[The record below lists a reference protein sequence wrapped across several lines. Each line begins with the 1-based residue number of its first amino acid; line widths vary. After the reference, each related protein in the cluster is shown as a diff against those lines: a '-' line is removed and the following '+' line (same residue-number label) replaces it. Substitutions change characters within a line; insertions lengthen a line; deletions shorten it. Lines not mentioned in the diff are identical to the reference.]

1 MYARFESNFM
11 LHSYPMLHTSLFKGS
26 LVRSFYYRADVEYSV
41 QLSSFKN
48 KRGNHR
54 RAAAAAAPGG
64 EEAQPT
70 ASTTLVVD
78 MAEWNG
84 SVVTI
89 ETRPGAARRRLND
102 LSGPPEEE
110 RRERDSANGA
120 TSLRLCDNTK

>member
-1 MYARFESNFM
+1 M
-11 LHSYPMLHTSLFKGS
+11 HYP
-26 LVRSFYYRADVEYSV
+26 RRADVEYSV

-54 RAAAAAAPGG
+54 RAAAAAAASGG
-64 EEAQPT
+64 EEAHAQT

-89 ETRPGAARRRLND
+89 ETRPSNAKRRLNND
-102 LSGPPEEE
+102 FSIPPEES
-110 RRERDSANGA
+110 RERDSANGA
-120 TSLRLCDNTK
+120 TSLRIGENSK

>member
-1 MYARFESNFM
+1 MHYSR
-11 LHSYPMLHTSLFKGS
+11 
-26 LVRSFYYRADVEYSV
+26 RADVEYSV

-54 RAAAAAAPGG
+54 RAAAAAASGG

-89 ETRPGAARRRLND
+89 ETRPSAAKRRLDD
-102 LSGPPEEE
+102 LSKAPEEG
-110 RRERDSANGA
+110 RERDAANGA
-120 TSLRLCDNTK
+120 TSLRFGENSK

>member
-1 MYARFESNFM
+1 MHYSR
-11 LHSYPMLHTSLFKGS
+11 
-26 LVRSFYYRADVEYSV
+26 RADVEYSV

-54 RAAAAAAPGG
+54 RAAAAAAAASGG

-89 ETRPGAARRRLND
+89 ETRPSAAKRRLGD
-102 LSGPPEEE
+102 LSKPPEMEG
-110 RRERDSANGA
+110 RERDAANGA
-120 TSLRLCDNTK
+120 TSLRFGENSK